1 MADQVIDSNPQPLGR
16 HLLIEF
22 WHCRRGL
29 DDADIVRRAI
39 QEATARIH
47 ATVLHLHV
55 HEFSPQ
61 GVTGVATLAESH
73 LSIHTWPERDYLA
86 ADVFTCGETTNLTD
100 AFDVLAMHFEPSEV
114 EVFEVQR
121 GLATGSE
128 IRRLSLED
136 LAPFEHPTT
145 DHNRSVEFGNRSADQ
160 SQNAHQGRA
169 GTRKSNSPTL
179 KGGGQ

>member
-22 WHCRRGL
+22 WNCRRGL
-29 DDADIVRRAI
+29 DDAGIVRQAI
-39 QEATARIH
+39 LEATARIH

-61 GVTGVATLAESH
+61 GVTGVATLSESH
-73 LSIHTWPERDYLA
+73 LSVHTWPEREYLA
-86 ADVFTCGETTNLTD
+86 ADVFTCGETTNLVD
-100 AFDVLAMHFEPSEV
+100 AFDILAKHFEPSEV
-114 EVFEVQR
+114 EVFEMRR
-121 GLATGSE
+121 GLAKGSD

-136 LAPFEHPTT
+136 LIPFEHSPA
-145 DHNRSVEFGNRSADQ
+145 DNRSVPLENRSPDRAR
-160 SQNAHQGRA
+160 NTHQERA
-169 GTRKSNSPTL
+169 GVRKSNPPTL